1 MKSGIA
7 HIAGVSHTAQV
18 TPSRPGHLR
27 REVVTRL
34 RMAGMATAGCCRD
47 DRRVNHVILS
57 IAAMVAIG
65 AVLGALLAVPLVGG
79 VWSLEETGDSAD

>member
-1 MKSGIA
+1 
-7 HIAGVSHTAQV
+7 
-18 TPSRPGHLR
+18 
-27 REVVTRL
+27 
-34 RMAGMATAGCCRD
+34 MATAGCCRD